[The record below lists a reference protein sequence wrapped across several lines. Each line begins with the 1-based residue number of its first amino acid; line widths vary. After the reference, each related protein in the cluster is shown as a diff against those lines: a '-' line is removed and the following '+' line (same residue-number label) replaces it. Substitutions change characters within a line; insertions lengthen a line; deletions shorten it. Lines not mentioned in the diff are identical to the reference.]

1 MLFQWCQI
9 DKCTECTFNSD
20 CLGFRVRKFPIS
32 TNLDRQ
38 DLGIFNANNTQYQGN
53 LMSLFFILQTCS
65 FGKCTGRGGESP
77 RPQGESARA
86 QGEGSLRDWSS
97 TSGFHNVLLINSNLY
112 FLLPLWRMVKSLDT
126 WTQIHQNEKLQSKQI
141 DGRSQ
146 IHIVYV
152 H

>member
-1 MLFQWCQI
+1 MLFQWCQFE
-9 DKCTECTFNSD
+9 KCTVRTFNSD

-77 RPQGESARA
+77 RPREESPRPRGESPRPR
-86 QGEGSLRDWSS
+86 GESPLPRREGSLR
-97 TSGFHNVLLINSNLY
+97 SGASIPGFYSVLLTNSYLY
-112 FLLPLWRMVKSLDT
+112 FLLLLWRMV
-126 WTQIHQNEKLQSKQI
+126 
-141 DGRSQ
+141 
-146 IHIVYV
+146 
-152 H
+152 